1 MTSVKGFAANYNHT
15 ASSQERFMKKFLAV
29 LVLVAGFF
37 TAAQADVWLEASDV
51 SRVGQHGA
59 RARLHIKVAATRMP
73 GFWEVAPL
81 GVRLRASKRGLSSRP
96 RLLHGAPA
104 PRPAMTGW
112 SDITAGG
119 DDGDDGRD
127 GDRRD
132 EDQRGE
138 HIDPLRVGGRN
149 GRNAGDNDCEDY

>member
-1 MTSVKGFAANYNHT
+1 M
-15 ASSQERFMKKFLAV
+15 
-29 LVLVAGFF
+29 
-37 TAAQADVWLEASDV
+37 
-51 SRVGQHGA
+51 SRVGHHGA
-59 RARLHIKVAATRMP
+59 VPRLHAKAGAARMP
-73 GFWEVAPL
+73 GYWEFAPL

-96 RLLHGAPA
+96 RLVPGALE

-138 HIDPLRVGGRN
+138 QIDPLRVGGRN
-149 GRNAGDNDCEDY
+149 GRNACNNDCEDY